1 MRNSKL
7 LFVCFWALSAIIIA
21 VSGASAKEYTVEWFN
36 NMNCFDQTYH
46 NSNGYCTNLKIELT
60 GMQGVQKKVYAT
72 EEYKGQ
78 LGVQNSYTMK
88 ISTPKLAGACESM
101 KLSATCTYNKF
112 GTTVT
117 ETDSRT
123 VSSCSSGKAIIL
135 INDFGVTFY
144 PAK

>member
-7 LFVCFWALSAIIIA
+7 LFVCFWVLSAITIA
-21 VSGASAKEYTVEWFN
+21 VSGASAKEYTVEWVN
-36 NMNCFDQTYH
+36 NMNPFDQTYH
-46 NSNGYCTNLKIELT
+46 NSSGYCTNLKIVLT
-60 GMQGVQKKVYAT
+60 GMQGVQVRDYAT

-78 LGVQNSYTMK
+78 LAVKNSYTMK
-88 ISTPKLAGACESM
+88 ISTPKLAGSCDSM

-112 GTTVT
+112 GQTVT
-117 ETDSRT
+117 ETDSHT

-135 INDFGVTFY
+135 INNFVVTFY